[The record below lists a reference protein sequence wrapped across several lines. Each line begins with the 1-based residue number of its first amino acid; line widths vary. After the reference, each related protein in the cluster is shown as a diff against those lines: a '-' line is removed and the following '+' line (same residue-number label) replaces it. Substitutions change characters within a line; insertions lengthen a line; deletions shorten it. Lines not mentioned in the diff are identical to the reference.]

1 MQAPTLVRS
10 PLLGSVPHYAWPGQY
25 AQNLYQNH
33 QAFMANSVHRG
44 QDRDRESSP
53 NSDLNLKLGAL
64 SLDEESSSSQGR
76 TLHGEVGCTRNA
88 GRHPGIYG
96 TDPNSAD
103 VANGHHHSSKCAHW
117 AQSGREHRQDTSDD
131 GDNFVRYTNSTQLT
145 SSDHS
150 SHRALSPTRPTLDSS
165 ILDFPVSRSSS
176 SGDTTLLRQHSNL
189 SSERQRSDESDEDD
203 SHHRSLTITADG
215 EFKLGPHWSV
225 PDLVTAQE
233 LAGCNTERV
242 EIKSVQYSEEH
253 RTHFILTEQIDDF
266 DLSMSGG
273 LSAGP
278 NEPCPLPGY
287 SGRGLCSLPCFS
299 RGDSPE
305 IDTIDF
311 PPNHPDRKASRSC
324 SRSTSC
330 TPRRLTPSN
339 PTYDSPLKSCGSSH
353 GSHPSAHETRN
364 GTPFSPQARAASGSE
379 QVLEHPI
386 TPGRHVKH
394 KKAVSFALGDHED
407 DTEEMKYPI
416 HGRQLENAWTTHG
429 HDHHNHDY
437 YFGPEESVR
446 PLRRMSPFNRGSIHN
461 GFASSHEY

>member
-1 MQAPTLVRS
+1 MRS
-10 PLLGSVPHYAWPGQY
+10 PILGPVPHYVCPSQY
-25 AQNLYQNH
+25 VQNLFQNH
-33 QAFMANSVHRG
+33 QEFWANSVHRDQE
-44 QDRDRESSP
+44 QDPNSSP
-53 NSDLNLKLGAL
+53 NSDLNLNLGAL
-64 SLDEESSSSQGR
+64 SLDEETSPSRSR
-76 TLHGEVGCTRNA
+76 TLYGEA
-88 GRHPGIYG
+88 GRSARHHPGIYG
-96 TDPNSAD
+96 ASPPYAT
-103 VANGHHHSSKCAHW
+103 NGRDHTSRCAH
-117 AQSGREHRQDTSDD
+117 QIQPERNRTEDRSVD
-131 GDNFVRYTNSTQLT
+131 GDHFVRYTNSTKLA
-145 SSDHS
+145 SSDHP
-150 SHRALSPTRPTLDSS
+150 SHRALSPTRPTFEGSINNFLVARASS
-165 ILDFPVSRSSS
+165 SDDTTPPRPHSRSHSNSS
-176 SGDTTLLRQHSNL
+176 SEHR
-189 SSERQRSDESDEDD
+189 RSDESDEDN
-203 SHHRSLTITADG
+203 SHRRSLIITADG
-215 EFKLGPHWSV
+215 NFKLGPHWSV
-225 PDLVTAQE
+225 PDTMTAQE
-233 LAGCNTERV
+233 LAGYNTERV
-242 EIKSVQYSEEH
+242 VVKSSQYSEEH
-253 RTHFILTEQIDDF
+253 KTHFTLTEQIDDF

-273 LSAGP
+273 LSASP
-278 NEPCPLPGY
+278 SEPRSSLGY